1 MKVGIKIAPTSESAT
16 YAGTR
21 VLRVESWQPR
31 REEEIG
37 ANRYAGEYVDTNE
50 LNSADAESR

>member
-16 YAGTR
+16 YAATH
-21 VLRVESWQPR
+21 VLRVETWQSR